1 VVPATTR
8 LVEEAGILRLRARQG
23 QGGLVRDSDLL
34 VGQLIAV
41 ANESFR
47 REIGIIPE
55 DVMAELHARVCVI
68 LGL

>member
-1 VVPATTR
+1 MVPATTR

-55 DVMAELHARVCVI
+55 DVMAELHAVCVI